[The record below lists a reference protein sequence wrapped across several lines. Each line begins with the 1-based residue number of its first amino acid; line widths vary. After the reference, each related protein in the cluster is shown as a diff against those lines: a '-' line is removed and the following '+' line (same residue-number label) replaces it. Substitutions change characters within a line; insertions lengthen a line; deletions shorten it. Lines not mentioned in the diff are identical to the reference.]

1 MCRKLVVTNRISL
14 GTREICWEAY
24 SLPKGE
30 VIEVTKNQLM
40 DMIKRGTDE
49 VYGLRISA
57 KGNEL
62 EFDTDGFFTTNMMN
76 KVHTNT
82 LIPMEQ
88 ENCLTNLF
96 YIVIGTKQENNET
109 VYEVI
114 SSRYERTTFNAE
126 KVKTLLEM
134 GIISGGAKLEDGKIV
149 VAPMSKETNTADSA
163 KPEKAEVTPEKEE
176 VKPEPAKAEVEKQPD
191 NAKKAA
197 STKQPETKQDKE
209 KK

>member
-1 MCRKLVVTNRISL
+1 MCRKLVVTNRINL

-30 VIEVTKNQLM
+30 VIEVTKNQLV

-49 VYGLRISA
+49 VYGLKISD

-62 EFDTDGFFTTNMMN
+62 EFDTEGFFTTNMMN

-82 LIPMEQ
+82 LIPMVQ

-134 GIISGGAKLEDGKIV
+134 GIISGGAKLENGKIV
-149 VAPMSKETNTADSA
+149 VAPLSKEAGTPDKKLAERTKDN
-163 KPEKAEVTPEKEE
+163 KPAE
-176 VKPEPAKAEVEKQPD
+176 AEKQPD
-191 NAKKAA
+191 SVKKPVGE
-197 STKQPETKQDKE
+197 KQPVSKAKPDKE